1 MNANQVLF
9 AVYGPLIVGAL
20 VALGADAL
28 SARKLALGA
37 AALGLLVAAG
47 VGIAT
52 GVLAPVADVADV
64 LRVGGP
70 FSSVPGVIALCGALA
85 LLGGWRTL
93 ASREGG
99 GTTAGLYAFAA
110 AAAGVVSAA
119 ADLTT
124 LLIAI
129 EIVALISYAL
139 VSEGRTT
146 WSDEAAMKYFIQ
158 GSVAAGFFVLGMAVL
173 VGLFAPT
180 GHYSQ
185 LATAL
190 GEGVLGDPA
199 MVGVILIVAALAFK
213 AGVAPLHTWAPDA
226 YETAPVPSAA
236 FLATGPKLGAVFAL
250 VMFVTVADGSLKSV
264 ALVPLLLG
272 LSIVSVLV
280 GSIGALGQKS
290 YRRMLA
296 YAGIAQVGY
305 ALLAVAMLDPT
316 SAAFFMS
323 TYAIATA
330 GTFLAAESFHRLNP
344 AWDGT
349 VSGLAGMGRR
359 APLTSAAVGVVLVSL
374 VGIPPMLGF
383 WGKFQVFAT
392 AIYGSAAAFL
402 GGGPA
407 LVGWLLAIAVAV
419 GLVGSIISVGYYG
432 GVLRALYLLS
442 PDEPSVDSSAEN
454 GSEAG
459 REKLRERGSEQGS
472 ERPSLVLLLIATAVF
487 VLGVAPVVWGYAFLV
502 TPFVTR

>member
-1 MNANQVLF
+1 MDANLALL
-9 AVYGPLIVGAL
+9 AVYTPLIVGAL
-20 VALGADAL
+20 FAFGADAFA
-28 SARKLALGA
+28 SRRLALGA

-47 VGIAT
+47 TGIAA
-52 GVLAPVADVADV
+52 GVLSPTADIADVI
-64 LRVGGP
+64 RVGGP

-85 LLGGWRTL
+85 LLGGWRAL

-146 WSDEAAMKYFIQ
+146 RSDEAAMKYFIQ
-158 GSVAAGFFVLGMAVL
+158 GSVATGFFVMGMAVL
-173 VGLFAPT
+173 VGLFAPS
-180 GHYSQ
+180 GHYAQ
-185 LATAL
+185 LATML
-190 GEGVLGDPA
+190 GDGLLADPA
-199 MVGVILIVAALAFK
+199 MVGVVLIVAALAFK

-226 YETAPVPSAA
+226 YETAHVPSAA

-250 VMFVTVADGSLKSV
+250 VMFVTLADSALKSV

-316 SAAFFMS
+316 SVAFFMS
-323 TYAIATA
+323 TYAIATTGA
-330 GTFLAAESFHRLNP
+330 FLAADSFHRLYP

-359 APLTSAAVGVVLVSL
+359 APLTSAAVSVMLVSL
-374 VGIPPMLGF
+374 VGVPPMLGF

-402 GGGPA
+402 GGGSA
-407 LVGWLLAIAVAV
+407 LVGWLLVSAV
-419 GLVGSIISVGYYG
+419 GVGLLGSIISLGYYG

-442 PDEPSVDSSAEN
+442 PDEPSLDSSTET
-454 GSEAG
+454 GS
-459 REKLRERGSEQGS
+459 ERGSERGS
-472 ERPSLVLLLIATAVF
+472 EKPSLVLLLIAIAVF
-487 VLGVAPVVWGYAFLV
+487 SLGIAPAVWGYAFLV
-502 TPFVTR
+502 APFVSR